1 MQADPYGTLD
11 DGTEVRRLV
20 LQAPGLR
27 LSVLTYG
34 GIIERLEVPD
44 RAGRMGNV
52 VLGLPSLAEYAARSP
67 YFGCVVGRYA
77 NRVAGGRFAL
87 DGREYRLARNDG
99 PNSLHG
105 GARGFDKRVWDVV
118 AADPRRVELAYTSP
132 DGEEGYPGTLRVR
145 VVYALD
151 GDRALR
157 IEYRAQT
164 DAPTV
169 LNLTNHSYW
178 NLAGEGSGTA
188 LDHELQIEADHFL
201 PVDATAIPTGEVRP
215 VDGTAFDFRRATP
228 VGARV
233 RAADPQL
240 LVGRGYDH
248 NWVLRGG
255 VAPAPRP
262 AARLRDPAS
271 GRVLDVLTDQPGLQ
285 FYSGNFLDGSLVG
298 PGGRTY
304 RQGDAVALETQHF
317 PDGPNHPAFP
327 STVLRP
333 GEVFRSTTL
342 LRFSADGG

>member
-20 LQAPGLR
+20 LQAPDLR
-27 LSVLTYG
+27 VAVLTHG
-34 GIIERLEVPD
+34 GTIERLEVPD

-52 VLGLPSLAEYAARSP
+52 VLGSRSLAEYAAPGP
-67 YFGCVVGRYA
+67 YFGCIVGRYA
-77 NRVAGGRFAL
+77 NRIAGGRFTL
-87 DGREYRLARNDG
+87 DGREYQLARNDG

-105 GARGFDKRVWDVV
+105 GARGFDKRVWQV
-118 AADPRRVELAYTSP
+118 ASAEARRVELAYISP
-132 DGEEGYPGTLRVR
+132 DGEEGYPGALRVH
-145 VVYALD
+145 VAYALD
-151 GDRALR
+151 ADRALR
-157 IEYRAQT
+157 IEYRAET

-201 PVDATAIPTGEVRP
+201 PVDATAIPTGELRP
-215 VDGTAFDFRRATP
+215 VEGTPFDFRRPTP
-228 VGARV
+228 IGARV
-233 RAADPQL
+233 RASDPQL

-255 VAPAPRP
+255 VAPLPRP

-271 GRVLDVLTDQPGLQ
+271 GRVLEVLTDQPGLQ
-285 FYSGNFLDGSLVG
+285 FYSGNFLDGSLIG

-304 RQGDAVALETQHF
+304 RQGDGVALETQHF
-317 PDGPNHPAFP
+317 PDGPNRPAFP
-327 STVLRP
+327 ATVLRP

-342 LRFSADGG
+342 LRFSTDGA